1 MKIGFKIPF
10 SFFNSDVKIWGVIMN
25 TLHYNEDKEIRRNTI
40 EKYIGYGD
48 DIMSAEIDRGHK
60 NGSEIHVVTNSG
72 IIKIYNARTKKHITD
87 LIGRP
92 SQIKR
97 VYNAKGVRCPKWL
110 IEIAIENCNRGF
122 NIV

>member
-1 MKIGFKIPF
+1 MKNKRNSTIFWNKNRKKYNCGAYALNLNYWYMPF
-10 SFFNSDVKIWGVIMN
+10 SN
-25 TLHYNEDKEIRRNTI
+25 TFIR
-40 EKYIGYGD
+40 E
-48 DIMSAEIDRGHK
+48 
-60 NGSEIHVVTNSG
+60 
-72 IIKIYNARTKKHITD
+72 KHITD